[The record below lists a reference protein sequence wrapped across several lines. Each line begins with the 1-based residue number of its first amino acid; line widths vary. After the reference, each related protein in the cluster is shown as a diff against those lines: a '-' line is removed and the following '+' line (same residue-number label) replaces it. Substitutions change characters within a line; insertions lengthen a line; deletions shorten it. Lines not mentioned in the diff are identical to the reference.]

1 MTLDSIVNVSVSMK
15 RNFYSPFGKGGSRGI
30 LTMLQYGKH
39 LKKYSRRL
47 RNEMTDA
54 EKLLWSKI
62 RGKQLKGSQVY
73 RQKPIGRFVVDF
85 YCPKAKLVIELDG
98 GQHYS
103 EVIRAKDESRDRYM
117 ERVGLEVLRFS
128 DTEVFENLPGVLEE
142 IRNRL

>member
-1 MTLDSIVNVSVSMK
+1 
-15 RNFYSPFGKGGSRGI
+15 
-30 LTMLQYGKH
+30 MLQYGRH

-54 EKLLWSKI
+54 ERLLWSKV
-62 RGKQLKGSQVY
+62 RRKQLKGFQVY

-103 EVIRAKDESRDRYM
+103 EAIQAKDESRDRYM
-117 ERVGLEVLRFS
+117 ERVGLKVLRFS
-128 DTEVFENLPGVLEE
+128 DKEVFANLPGVLEE
-142 IRNRL
+142 IWNRA